1 MRMRLPIMHT
11 RAAANAAAHSA
22 YTKYPDTL
30 GIVFTQAKAIEWI
43 RQLIRVVKVHYCLHV
58 DGKHKIHYGKWIVV
72 TIGVHV
78 VEWYDADKVANP

>member
-1 MRMRLPIMHT
+1 MMRRYVIPQD
-11 RAAANAAAHSA
+11 

-30 GIVFTQAKAIEWI
+30 GVVFTQAKAIEWI
-43 RQLIRVVKVHYCLHV
+43 RQLIQVVKVHYCLHV

-78 VEWYDADKVANP
+78 VEWDDKNKVADA